1 MLHLNTSGKAG
12 KNLLLC
18 FVLAGIT
25 SCSDNEPASVAT
37 EAGGTSSSP
46 TAAEIHESS
55 LVLDA
60 HADIVIPST
69 SRAYMSADGTSKVDP
84 AKMRAGGVD
93 AVVMS
98 VAVGPGPRTAEG
110 DAAARAEA
118 DEKIAAVHALV
129 EESQGLVVI
138 ATTSS
143 EIVEAHE
150 AGKSALIL
158 GFQNARS
165 LQKNVSAIDEF
176 YAEGVRIFGL
186 NHLGHNAFSDSSR
199 PEFSGE
205 TGAFEV
211 TEEHG
216 GLSSLGVA
224 AVERINALGA
234 LVDVSQ
240 LSKAATLQVLEL
252 TNSPIIASHSNAKTV
267 SDVTR
272 NLSDEEIDR
281 IGENGGVIHVAA
293 FKGYLINISEP
304 EFIEKLVALRVAAG
318 ISIEYN
324 YPFELYWEIDDLA
337 ERSAFTTAVSEL
349 LGPASTDNM
358 IEHIDYIVD
367 RIGID
372 HVGIGNDFNHGS
384 GIDDYNDASE
394 AANLTAGLLSRGYS
408 ESDINKIWSG
418 NFLRILDAAAQNKK
432 AALETSALFIGNSFT
447 YGYGSAARFYRAD
460 SVTDLNNEGIGGV
473 PALFK
478 SFTDQAGL
486 DYDVYLETRGGSG
499 LDFHL
504 ESKLDVIGQ
513 RPWDQVVMHG
523 YSTLDSNNAGNPS
536 VLIDTTAQMAS
547 FLEDLNPAV
556 EVFLTATWSRAD
568 RVYKSDGPWRDKPI
582 AQMALD
588 VRAGYDKAAAGAATV
603 KAVNGVGEAW
613 SRAMEAGIADPNP
626 YDGIDVDKIDLWTF
640 DHYHA
645 STYGYYLEAL
655 VVFGNLTGL
664 DPRSLG
670 DNECSGYELGIS
682 RSQVEGLQ
690 QVAYEQLASEG
701 RVMPALAVSAEPGAL
716 EHCMAAH

>member
-1 MLHLNTSGKAG
+1 MLHPKTTGLIRRS
-12 KNLLLC
+12 LLLS
-18 FVLAGIT
+18 FVLAGIA
-25 SCSDNEPASVAT
+25 SCSDNEPTSVET
-37 EAGGTSSSP
+37 QAGGTGSNPS
-46 TAAEIHESS
+46 AADIHESS

-98 VAVGPGPRTAEG
+98 VAVGPGPRTMEG

-118 DEKIAAVHALV
+118 DEKIAAVHTLV
-129 EESQGLVVI
+129 EESQGQVVI

-143 EIVEAHE
+143 EIVAAHE

-165 LQKNVSAIDEF
+165 LQGNVSAIDEF

-216 GLSSLGVA
+216 GLSTLGVA
-224 AVERINALGA
+224 AVERIGALGA

-252 TNSPIIASHSNAKTV
+252 TRTPIIASHSNAKTV

-293 FKGYLINISEP
+293 FKGYLINISAP

-358 IEHIDYIVD
+358 IDHIDYIVD

-394 AANLTAGLLSRGYS
+394 AMNLTEGLLERGYS
-408 ESDINKIWSG
+408 ETDINKIWSG
-418 NFLRILDAAAQNKK
+418 NFLRILDAAAAN
-432 AALETSALFIGNSFT
+432 
-447 YGYGSAARFYRAD
+447 
-460 SVTDLNNEGIGGV
+460 
-473 PALFK
+473 
-478 SFTDQAGL
+478 
-486 DYDVYLETRGGSG
+486 
-499 LDFHL
+499 
-504 ESKLDVIGQ
+504 
-513 RPWDQVVMHG
+513 
-523 YSTLDSNNAGNPS
+523 
-536 VLIDTTAQMAS
+536 
-547 FLEDLNPAV
+547 
-556 EVFLTATWSRAD
+556 
-568 RVYKSDGPWRDKPI
+568 
-582 AQMALD
+582 
-588 VRAGYDKAAAGAATV
+588 
-603 KAVNGVGEAW
+603 
-613 SRAMEAGIADPNP
+613 
-626 YDGIDVDKIDLWTF
+626 
-640 DHYHA
+640 
-645 STYGYYLEAL
+645 
-655 VVFGNLTGL
+655 
-664 DPRSLG
+664 
-670 DNECSGYELGIS
+670 
-682 RSQVEGLQ
+682 
-690 QVAYEQLASEG
+690 
-701 RVMPALAVSAEPGAL
+701 
-716 EHCMAAH
+716 

>member
-1 MLHLNTSGKAG
+1 MLHINTAG
-12 KNLLLC
+12 KVRKRLLL
-18 FVLAGIT
+18 FFILAGIA
-25 SCSDNEPASVAT
+25 SCSDNESVSVET
-37 EAGGTSSSP
+37 EAGDASSSP
-46 TAAEIHESS
+46 SAAEIHESS

-84 AKMRAGGVD
+84 KKMRAGGVD

-98 VAVGPGPRTAEG
+98 VAVGPGPRTMEG

-118 DEKIAAVHALV
+118 DEKIAAVKTLV
-129 EESQGLVVI
+129 EESQGQVVI

-143 EIVEAHE
+143 EIVAAHE

-165 LQKNVSAIDEF
+165 LQGNISAIDEF

-216 GLSSLGVA
+216 GLSALGVA
-224 AVERINALGA
+224 AVERIEALGA

-252 TNSPIIASHSNAKTV
+252 TRSPIIASHSNAKTV

-304 EFIEKLVALRVAAG
+304 EFIRKLVALRVAAG

-324 YPFELYWEIDDLA
+324 YPFELYWEIDDLT
-337 ERSAFTTAVSEL
+337 ERSAFTAAVSEL

-358 IEHIDYIVD
+358 IEHIDYIVG

-372 HVGIGNDFNHGS
+372 HIGIGNDFNHGS

-394 AANLTAGLLSRGYS
+394 AMNLTAGLLKSGYS
-408 ESDINKIWSG
+408 ETDINKIWSG
-418 NFLRILDAAAQNKK
+418 NFLRILDAAAAN
-432 AALETSALFIGNSFT
+432 
-447 YGYGSAARFYRAD
+447 
-460 SVTDLNNEGIGGV
+460 
-473 PALFK
+473 
-478 SFTDQAGL
+478 
-486 DYDVYLETRGGSG
+486 
-499 LDFHL
+499 
-504 ESKLDVIGQ
+504 
-513 RPWDQVVMHG
+513 
-523 YSTLDSNNAGNPS
+523 
-536 VLIDTTAQMAS
+536 
-547 FLEDLNPAV
+547 
-556 EVFLTATWSRAD
+556 
-568 RVYKSDGPWRDKPI
+568 
-582 AQMALD
+582 
-588 VRAGYDKAAAGAATV
+588 
-603 KAVNGVGEAW
+603 
-613 SRAMEAGIADPNP
+613 
-626 YDGIDVDKIDLWTF
+626 
-640 DHYHA
+640 
-645 STYGYYLEAL
+645 
-655 VVFGNLTGL
+655 
-664 DPRSLG
+664 
-670 DNECSGYELGIS
+670 
-682 RSQVEGLQ
+682 
-690 QVAYEQLASEG
+690 
-701 RVMPALAVSAEPGAL
+701 
-716 EHCMAAH
+716 

>member
-1 MLHLNTSGKAG
+1 MLHLKTTGLIRKS
-12 KNLLLC
+12 LLLSS
-18 FVLAGIT
+18 VLAGIA
-25 SCSDNEPASVAT
+25 SCSDNEPTSVET
-37 EAGGTSSSP
+37 QAGGAGSNPS
-46 TAAEIHESS
+46 AADIHESS

-69 SRAYMSADGTSKVDP
+69 SRAYMSPDGTSKVDP

-98 VAVGPGPRTAEG
+98 VAVGPGPRTMEG

-118 DEKIAAVHALV
+118 DEKIAAVHTLV
-129 EESQGLVVI
+129 EESQGQVVI

-143 EIVEAHE
+143 EIVAAHE

-165 LQKNVSAIDEF
+165 LQGNVSAIDEF
-176 YAEGVRIFGL
+176 YAKGVRIFGL

-211 TEEHG
+211 TEEHS
-216 GLSSLGVA
+216 GLSTLGVA
-224 AVERINALGA
+224 AIERIGALGA

-252 TNSPIIASHSNAKTV
+252 TRSPIIASHSNAKTV

-293 FKGYLINISEP
+293 FKGYLINISAP

-337 ERSAFTTAVSEL
+337 ERSAFTAAVSEL

-394 AANLTAGLLSRGYS
+394 AMNLTEGLLERGYS
-408 ESDINKIWSG
+408 ETDINKIWSG
-418 NFLRILDAAAQNKK
+418 NFLRILDAAAAN
-432 AALETSALFIGNSFT
+432 
-447 YGYGSAARFYRAD
+447 
-460 SVTDLNNEGIGGV
+460 
-473 PALFK
+473 
-478 SFTDQAGL
+478 
-486 DYDVYLETRGGSG
+486 
-499 LDFHL
+499 
-504 ESKLDVIGQ
+504 
-513 RPWDQVVMHG
+513 
-523 YSTLDSNNAGNPS
+523 
-536 VLIDTTAQMAS
+536 
-547 FLEDLNPAV
+547 
-556 EVFLTATWSRAD
+556 
-568 RVYKSDGPWRDKPI
+568 
-582 AQMALD
+582 
-588 VRAGYDKAAAGAATV
+588 
-603 KAVNGVGEAW
+603 
-613 SRAMEAGIADPNP
+613 
-626 YDGIDVDKIDLWTF
+626 
-640 DHYHA
+640 
-645 STYGYYLEAL
+645 
-655 VVFGNLTGL
+655 
-664 DPRSLG
+664 
-670 DNECSGYELGIS
+670 
-682 RSQVEGLQ
+682 
-690 QVAYEQLASEG
+690 
-701 RVMPALAVSAEPGAL
+701 
-716 EHCMAAH
+716 

>member
-1 MLHLNTSGKAG
+1 MLHPKTTGLIRRS
-12 KNLLLC
+12 LLLS
-18 FVLAGIT
+18 FVLAGIA
-25 SCSDNEPASVAT
+25 SCSDNEPTSVET
-37 EAGGTSSSP
+37 QAGGTGSNPS
-46 TAAEIHESS
+46 AADIHESS

-98 VAVGPGPRTAEG
+98 VAVGPGPRTMEG

-118 DEKIAAVHALV
+118 DEKIAAVHTLV
-129 EESQGLVVI
+129 EESQGQVVI

-143 EIVEAHE
+143 EIVAAHE

-165 LQKNVSAIDEF
+165 LQGNVSAIDEF

-216 GLSSLGVA
+216 GLSTLGVA
-224 AVERINALGA
+224 AVERIGALGA

-252 TNSPIIASHSNAKTV
+252 TRTPIIASHSNAKTV

-293 FKGYLINISEP
+293 FKGYLINISAP

-394 AANLTAGLLSRGYS
+394 AMNLTEGLLERGYS
-408 ESDINKIWSG
+408 ETDINKIWSG
-418 NFLRILDAAAQNKK
+418 NFLRILDAAAAN
-432 AALETSALFIGNSFT
+432 
-447 YGYGSAARFYRAD
+447 
-460 SVTDLNNEGIGGV
+460 
-473 PALFK
+473 
-478 SFTDQAGL
+478 
-486 DYDVYLETRGGSG
+486 
-499 LDFHL
+499 
-504 ESKLDVIGQ
+504 
-513 RPWDQVVMHG
+513 
-523 YSTLDSNNAGNPS
+523 
-536 VLIDTTAQMAS
+536 
-547 FLEDLNPAV
+547 
-556 EVFLTATWSRAD
+556 
-568 RVYKSDGPWRDKPI
+568 
-582 AQMALD
+582 
-588 VRAGYDKAAAGAATV
+588 
-603 KAVNGVGEAW
+603 
-613 SRAMEAGIADPNP
+613 
-626 YDGIDVDKIDLWTF
+626 
-640 DHYHA
+640 
-645 STYGYYLEAL
+645 
-655 VVFGNLTGL
+655 
-664 DPRSLG
+664 
-670 DNECSGYELGIS
+670 
-682 RSQVEGLQ
+682 
-690 QVAYEQLASEG
+690 
-701 RVMPALAVSAEPGAL
+701 
-716 EHCMAAH
+716 

>member
-1 MLHLNTSGKAG
+1 MLHLKTSGLIR
-12 KNLLLC
+12 NSVLLS
-18 FVLAGIT
+18 FALAGIA
-25 SCSDNEPASVAT
+25 SCSDNDPASV
-37 EAGGTSSSP
+37 EMQAGGAGSSP
-46 TAAEIHESS
+46 SAADIHEFS

-84 AKMRAGGVD
+84 EKMRAGGVD

-98 VAVGPGPRTAEG
+98 VAVGPGPRTMEG
-110 DAAARAEA
+110 DAKARAEA
-118 DEKIAAVHALV
+118 DEKIAAVHTLV
-129 EESQGLVVI
+129 EESQGQVVI

-143 EIVEAHE
+143 EIVAAHE

-165 LQKNVSAIDEF
+165 LQGNVSAIDEF

-252 TNSPIIASHSNAKTV
+252 TSSPIIASHSNAKTV

-304 EFIEKLVALRVAAG
+304 EFIEKLVALRIAAG

-324 YPFELYWEIDDLA
+324 YPFELYWEIEDLA

-349 LGPASTDNM
+349 LGPASTNNM
-358 IEHIDYIVD
+358 IDHIDYIVD

-394 AANLTAGLLSRGYS
+394 AMNLTEGLLERGYS
-408 ESDINKIWSG
+408 ATDINKIWSG
-418 NFLRILDAAAQNKK
+418 NFLRILNAAA
-432 AALETSALFIGNSFT
+432 
-447 YGYGSAARFYRAD
+447 
-460 SVTDLNNEGIGGV
+460 
-473 PALFK
+473 
-478 SFTDQAGL
+478 
-486 DYDVYLETRGGSG
+486 
-499 LDFHL
+499 
-504 ESKLDVIGQ
+504 
-513 RPWDQVVMHG
+513 
-523 YSTLDSNNAGNPS
+523 
-536 VLIDTTAQMAS
+536 
-547 FLEDLNPAV
+547 
-556 EVFLTATWSRAD
+556 
-568 RVYKSDGPWRDKPI
+568 
-582 AQMALD
+582 
-588 VRAGYDKAAAGAATV
+588 
-603 KAVNGVGEAW
+603 VN
-613 SRAMEAGIADPNP
+613 
-626 YDGIDVDKIDLWTF
+626 
-640 DHYHA
+640 
-645 STYGYYLEAL
+645 
-655 VVFGNLTGL
+655 
-664 DPRSLG
+664 
-670 DNECSGYELGIS
+670 
-682 RSQVEGLQ
+682 
-690 QVAYEQLASEG
+690 
-701 RVMPALAVSAEPGAL
+701 
-716 EHCMAAH
+716 

>member
-1 MLHLNTSGKAG
+1 MLHPKTTGLIRTS
-12 KNLLLC
+12 LLLS
-18 FVLAGIT
+18 FVLAGIA
-25 SCSDNEPASVAT
+25 SCSDNEPTSVET
-37 EAGGTSSSP
+37 QAGGTGSNPS
-46 TAAEIHESS
+46 AADIHESS

-98 VAVGPGPRTAEG
+98 VAVGPGPRTMEG

-118 DEKIAAVHALV
+118 DEKIAAVHTLV
-129 EESQGLVVI
+129 EESQGQVVI

-143 EIVEAHE
+143 EIVAAHE

-165 LQKNVSAIDEF
+165 LQGNVSAIDEF

-252 TNSPIIASHSNAKTV
+252 TRTPIIASHSNAKTV

-293 FKGYLINISEP
+293 FKGYLINISAP

-337 ERSAFTTAVSEL
+337 QRSAFTTAVSEL

-394 AANLTAGLLSRGYS
+394 AMNLTEGLLERGYS
-408 ESDINKIWSG
+408 ETDINKIWSG
-418 NFLRILDAAAQNKK
+418 NFLRILDAAAAN
-432 AALETSALFIGNSFT
+432 
-447 YGYGSAARFYRAD
+447 
-460 SVTDLNNEGIGGV
+460 
-473 PALFK
+473 
-478 SFTDQAGL
+478 
-486 DYDVYLETRGGSG
+486 
-499 LDFHL
+499 
-504 ESKLDVIGQ
+504 
-513 RPWDQVVMHG
+513 
-523 YSTLDSNNAGNPS
+523 
-536 VLIDTTAQMAS
+536 
-547 FLEDLNPAV
+547 
-556 EVFLTATWSRAD
+556 
-568 RVYKSDGPWRDKPI
+568 
-582 AQMALD
+582 
-588 VRAGYDKAAAGAATV
+588 
-603 KAVNGVGEAW
+603 
-613 SRAMEAGIADPNP
+613 
-626 YDGIDVDKIDLWTF
+626 
-640 DHYHA
+640 
-645 STYGYYLEAL
+645 
-655 VVFGNLTGL
+655 
-664 DPRSLG
+664 
-670 DNECSGYELGIS
+670 
-682 RSQVEGLQ
+682 
-690 QVAYEQLASEG
+690 
-701 RVMPALAVSAEPGAL
+701 
-716 EHCMAAH
+716 

>member
-1 MLHLNTSGKAG
+1 MLHPKTTVLIRRS
-12 KNLLLC
+12 LLLS
-18 FVLAGIT
+18 FVLAGIA
-25 SCSDNEPASVAT
+25 SCSDNEPTSVET
-37 EAGGTSSSP
+37 QAGGTGSNPS
-46 TAAEIHESS
+46 AADIHESS

-98 VAVGPGPRTAEG
+98 VAVGPGPRTMEG

-118 DEKIAAVHALV
+118 DEKIAAVHTLV
-129 EESQGLVVI
+129 EESQGQVVI

-143 EIVEAHE
+143 EIVAAHE

-165 LQKNVSAIDEF
+165 LQGNVSAIDEF

-211 TEEHG
+211 TEEHS
-216 GLSSLGVA
+216 GLSTLGVA
-224 AVERINALGA
+224 AIERIGALGA

-252 TNSPIIASHSNAKTV
+252 TRTPIIASHSNAKTV

-293 FKGYLINISEP
+293 FKGYLINISAP
-304 EFIEKLVALRVAAG
+304 EFIEKLVALRIAAG

-337 ERSAFTTAVSEL
+337 ERSAFTAAVSEL

-394 AANLTAGLLSRGYS
+394 AMNLTEGLLERGYS
-408 ESDINKIWSG
+408 ETDINKIWSG
-418 NFLRILDAAAQNKK
+418 NFLRILDAAAEN
-432 AALETSALFIGNSFT
+432 
-447 YGYGSAARFYRAD
+447 
-460 SVTDLNNEGIGGV
+460 
-473 PALFK
+473 
-478 SFTDQAGL
+478 
-486 DYDVYLETRGGSG
+486 
-499 LDFHL
+499 
-504 ESKLDVIGQ
+504 
-513 RPWDQVVMHG
+513 
-523 YSTLDSNNAGNPS
+523 
-536 VLIDTTAQMAS
+536 
-547 FLEDLNPAV
+547 
-556 EVFLTATWSRAD
+556 
-568 RVYKSDGPWRDKPI
+568 
-582 AQMALD
+582 
-588 VRAGYDKAAAGAATV
+588 
-603 KAVNGVGEAW
+603 
-613 SRAMEAGIADPNP
+613 
-626 YDGIDVDKIDLWTF
+626 
-640 DHYHA
+640 
-645 STYGYYLEAL
+645 
-655 VVFGNLTGL
+655 
-664 DPRSLG
+664 
-670 DNECSGYELGIS
+670 
-682 RSQVEGLQ
+682 
-690 QVAYEQLASEG
+690 
-701 RVMPALAVSAEPGAL
+701 
-716 EHCMAAH
+716 

>member
-1 MLHLNTSGKAG
+1 MLHPKTTVLIRRS
-12 KNLLLC
+12 LLLS
-18 FVLAGIT
+18 FVLAGIA
-25 SCSDNEPASVAT
+25 SCSDNEPTSVET
-37 EAGGTSSSP
+37 QAGGNGSNPS
-46 TAAEIHESS
+46 AADIHESS

-98 VAVGPGPRTAEG
+98 VAVGPGPRTMEG
-110 DAAARAEA
+110 DAAARSEA
-118 DEKIAAVHALV
+118 DEKIAAVHTLV
-129 EESQGLVVI
+129 EESQGQVVI

-143 EIVEAHE
+143 EIVAAHE

-165 LQKNVSAIDEF
+165 LQGNVSAIDEF

-216 GLSSLGVA
+216 GLSTLGVA
-224 AVERINALGA
+224 AVERIGALGA

-252 TNSPIIASHSNAKTV
+252 TRSPIIASHSNAKTV

-293 FKGYLINISEP
+293 FKGYLINISAP

-394 AANLTAGLLSRGYS
+394 AMNLTEGLLERGYS
-408 ESDINKIWSG
+408 ETDINKIWSG
-418 NFLRILDAAAQNKK
+418 NFLRILDAAAEN
-432 AALETSALFIGNSFT
+432 
-447 YGYGSAARFYRAD
+447 
-460 SVTDLNNEGIGGV
+460 
-473 PALFK
+473 
-478 SFTDQAGL
+478 
-486 DYDVYLETRGGSG
+486 
-499 LDFHL
+499 
-504 ESKLDVIGQ
+504 
-513 RPWDQVVMHG
+513 
-523 YSTLDSNNAGNPS
+523 
-536 VLIDTTAQMAS
+536 
-547 FLEDLNPAV
+547 
-556 EVFLTATWSRAD
+556 
-568 RVYKSDGPWRDKPI
+568 
-582 AQMALD
+582 
-588 VRAGYDKAAAGAATV
+588 
-603 KAVNGVGEAW
+603 
-613 SRAMEAGIADPNP
+613 
-626 YDGIDVDKIDLWTF
+626 
-640 DHYHA
+640 
-645 STYGYYLEAL
+645 
-655 VVFGNLTGL
+655 
-664 DPRSLG
+664 
-670 DNECSGYELGIS
+670 
-682 RSQVEGLQ
+682 
-690 QVAYEQLASEG
+690 
-701 RVMPALAVSAEPGAL
+701 
-716 EHCMAAH
+716 

>member
-1 MLHLNTSGKAG
+1 MLHPQTTGLIRRS
-12 KNLLLC
+12 LLLS
-18 FVLAGIT
+18 FVLAGIA
-25 SCSDNEPASVAT
+25 SCSDNEPTSVET
-37 EAGGTSSSP
+37 QAGGTGSNPS
-46 TAAEIHESS
+46 AADIHESS

-84 AKMRAGGVD
+84 AKMRACGVD

-98 VAVGPGPRTAEG
+98 VAVGPGPRTMEG

-118 DEKIAAVHALV
+118 DEKIAAVHTLV
-129 EESQGLVVI
+129 EESQGQVVI

-143 EIVEAHE
+143 EIVAAHE

-165 LQKNVSAIDEF
+165 LQGNVSAIDEF

-211 TEEHG
+211 TEEHS
-216 GLSSLGVA
+216 GLSTLGVA
-224 AVERINALGA
+224 AIERIGALGA

-252 TNSPIIASHSNAKTV
+252 TRTPIIASHSNAKTV

-304 EFIEKLVALRVAAG
+304 DFIEKLVALRVAAG

-337 ERSAFTTAVSEL
+337 ERSAFTAAVSEL

-394 AANLTAGLLSRGYS
+394 AMNLTEGLLERGYS
-408 ESDINKIWSG
+408 ETDINKIWSG
-418 NFLRILDAAAQNKK
+418 NFLRILDAAAAN
-432 AALETSALFIGNSFT
+432 
-447 YGYGSAARFYRAD
+447 
-460 SVTDLNNEGIGGV
+460 
-473 PALFK
+473 
-478 SFTDQAGL
+478 
-486 DYDVYLETRGGSG
+486 
-499 LDFHL
+499 
-504 ESKLDVIGQ
+504 
-513 RPWDQVVMHG
+513 
-523 YSTLDSNNAGNPS
+523 
-536 VLIDTTAQMAS
+536 
-547 FLEDLNPAV
+547 
-556 EVFLTATWSRAD
+556 
-568 RVYKSDGPWRDKPI
+568 
-582 AQMALD
+582 
-588 VRAGYDKAAAGAATV
+588 
-603 KAVNGVGEAW
+603 
-613 SRAMEAGIADPNP
+613 
-626 YDGIDVDKIDLWTF
+626 
-640 DHYHA
+640 
-645 STYGYYLEAL
+645 
-655 VVFGNLTGL
+655 
-664 DPRSLG
+664 
-670 DNECSGYELGIS
+670 
-682 RSQVEGLQ
+682 
-690 QVAYEQLASEG
+690 
-701 RVMPALAVSAEPGAL
+701 
-716 EHCMAAH
+716 

>member
-1 MLHLNTSGKAG
+1 MLHPKTTGLIRRS
-12 KNLLLC
+12 LLLS
-18 FVLAGIT
+18 FVLAGIA
-25 SCSDNEPASVAT
+25 SCSDNEPTSVET
-37 EAGGTSSSP
+37 QAGGTGSNPS
-46 TAAEIHESS
+46 AADIHESS

-98 VAVGPGPRTAEG
+98 VAVGPGPRTMEG

-118 DEKIAAVHALV
+118 DEKIAAVHTLV
-129 EESQGLVVI
+129 EESQGQVVI

-143 EIVEAHE
+143 EIVAAHE

-165 LQKNVSAIDEF
+165 LQGNVSAIDEF

-216 GLSSLGVA
+216 GLSTLGVA
-224 AVERINALGA
+224 AVERIGALGA

-252 TNSPIIASHSNAKTV
+252 TRTPIIASHSNAKTV

-337 ERSAFTTAVSEL
+337 ERSAFTAAVSEL

-394 AANLTAGLLSRGYS
+394 AMNLTEGLLERGYS
-408 ESDINKIWSG
+408 ETDINKIWSG
-418 NFLRILDAAAQNKK
+418 NFLRILDAAAEN
-432 AALETSALFIGNSFT
+432 
-447 YGYGSAARFYRAD
+447 
-460 SVTDLNNEGIGGV
+460 
-473 PALFK
+473 
-478 SFTDQAGL
+478 
-486 DYDVYLETRGGSG
+486 
-499 LDFHL
+499 
-504 ESKLDVIGQ
+504 
-513 RPWDQVVMHG
+513 
-523 YSTLDSNNAGNPS
+523 
-536 VLIDTTAQMAS
+536 
-547 FLEDLNPAV
+547 
-556 EVFLTATWSRAD
+556 
-568 RVYKSDGPWRDKPI
+568 
-582 AQMALD
+582 
-588 VRAGYDKAAAGAATV
+588 
-603 KAVNGVGEAW
+603 
-613 SRAMEAGIADPNP
+613 
-626 YDGIDVDKIDLWTF
+626 
-640 DHYHA
+640 
-645 STYGYYLEAL
+645 
-655 VVFGNLTGL
+655 
-664 DPRSLG
+664 
-670 DNECSGYELGIS
+670 
-682 RSQVEGLQ
+682 
-690 QVAYEQLASEG
+690 
-701 RVMPALAVSAEPGAL
+701 
-716 EHCMAAH
+716 

>member
-1 MLHLNTSGKAG
+1 M
-12 KNLLLC
+12 
-18 FVLAGIT
+18 
-25 SCSDNEPASVAT
+25 
-37 EAGGTSSSP
+37 
-46 TAAEIHESS
+46 HESS

-98 VAVGPGPRTAEG
+98 VAVGPGPRTMEG

-118 DEKIAAVHALV
+118 DEKIAAVHTLV
-129 EESQGLVVI
+129 EESQGQVVI

-143 EIVEAHE
+143 EIVAAHE

-165 LQKNVSAIDEF
+165 LQGNVSAIDEF

-216 GLSSLGVA
+216 GLSTLGVA

-240 LSKAATLQVLEL
+240 LSKAATLQVLAL

-394 AANLTAGLLSRGYS
+394 AMNLTEGLLESGYS
-408 ESDINKIWSG
+408 EADINKIWSG
-418 NFLRILDAAAQNKK
+418 NFLRILNAAAAN
-432 AALETSALFIGNSFT
+432 
-447 YGYGSAARFYRAD
+447 
-460 SVTDLNNEGIGGV
+460 
-473 PALFK
+473 
-478 SFTDQAGL
+478 
-486 DYDVYLETRGGSG
+486 
-499 LDFHL
+499 
-504 ESKLDVIGQ
+504 
-513 RPWDQVVMHG
+513 
-523 YSTLDSNNAGNPS
+523 
-536 VLIDTTAQMAS
+536 
-547 FLEDLNPAV
+547 
-556 EVFLTATWSRAD
+556 
-568 RVYKSDGPWRDKPI
+568 
-582 AQMALD
+582 
-588 VRAGYDKAAAGAATV
+588 
-603 KAVNGVGEAW
+603 
-613 SRAMEAGIADPNP
+613 
-626 YDGIDVDKIDLWTF
+626 
-640 DHYHA
+640 
-645 STYGYYLEAL
+645 
-655 VVFGNLTGL
+655 
-664 DPRSLG
+664 
-670 DNECSGYELGIS
+670 
-682 RSQVEGLQ
+682 
-690 QVAYEQLASEG
+690 
-701 RVMPALAVSAEPGAL
+701 
-716 EHCMAAH
+716 

>member
-1 MLHLNTSGKAG
+1 MLHPKTTVLIRRS
-12 KNLLLC
+12 LLLS
-18 FVLAGIT
+18 FVLAGIA
-25 SCSDNEPASVAT
+25 SCSDNEPTSVET
-37 EAGGTSSSP
+37 QAGGTGSNPS
-46 TAAEIHESS
+46 AADIHESS

-98 VAVGPGPRTAEG
+98 VAVGPGPRTMEG

-118 DEKIAAVHALV
+118 DEKIAAVHTLV
-129 EESQGLVVI
+129 EESQGQVVI

-143 EIVEAHE
+143 EIVAAHE

-165 LQKNVSAIDEF
+165 LQGNVSAIDEF

-216 GLSSLGVA
+216 GLSTLGVA
-224 AVERINALGA
+224 AIERIGALGA

-252 TNSPIIASHSNAKTV
+252 TRTPIIASHSNAKTV

-293 FKGYLINISEP
+293 FKGYLINISAP

-337 ERSAFTTAVSEL
+337 ERSAFTAAVSEL

-394 AANLTAGLLSRGYS
+394 AMNLTEGLLERGYS
-408 ESDINKIWSG
+408 ETDINKIWSG
-418 NFLRILDAAAQNKK
+418 NFLRILDAAAEN
-432 AALETSALFIGNSFT
+432 
-447 YGYGSAARFYRAD
+447 
-460 SVTDLNNEGIGGV
+460 
-473 PALFK
+473 
-478 SFTDQAGL
+478 
-486 DYDVYLETRGGSG
+486 
-499 LDFHL
+499 
-504 ESKLDVIGQ
+504 
-513 RPWDQVVMHG
+513 
-523 YSTLDSNNAGNPS
+523 
-536 VLIDTTAQMAS
+536 
-547 FLEDLNPAV
+547 
-556 EVFLTATWSRAD
+556 
-568 RVYKSDGPWRDKPI
+568 
-582 AQMALD
+582 
-588 VRAGYDKAAAGAATV
+588 
-603 KAVNGVGEAW
+603 
-613 SRAMEAGIADPNP
+613 
-626 YDGIDVDKIDLWTF
+626 
-640 DHYHA
+640 
-645 STYGYYLEAL
+645 
-655 VVFGNLTGL
+655 
-664 DPRSLG
+664 
-670 DNECSGYELGIS
+670 
-682 RSQVEGLQ
+682 
-690 QVAYEQLASEG
+690 
-701 RVMPALAVSAEPGAL
+701 
-716 EHCMAAH
+716 

>member
-1 MLHLNTSGKAG
+1 MHDPLTAANRYRSLILS
-12 KNLLLC
+12 L
-18 FVLAGIT
+18 VLVGLA
-25 SCSDNEPASVAT
+25 SCSEIAEDNSDAT
-37 EAGGTSSSP
+37 AGQ
-46 TAAEIHESS
+46 IHETT

-69 SRAYMSADGTSKVDP
+69 STAYLSADGSSKVDP

-98 VAVGPGPRTAEG
+98 VAVGPGPRTMAG

-118 DEKIAAVHALV
+118 DEKIAAVHTLV
-129 EESQGLVVI
+129 EESQGQVVI

-143 EIVEAHE
+143 EIVAAHE

-165 LQKNVSAIDEF
+165 LQGNVSAIDEF

-216 GLSSLGVA
+216 GLSPLGVA

-240 LSKAATLQVLEL
+240 LSKAATLQVLAL
-252 TNSPIIASHSNAKTV
+252 TDSPIIASHSNAKTV

-304 EFIEKLVALRVAAG
+304 EFIEELVALRVAAG
-318 ISIEYN
+318 ISEEYN

-337 ERSAFTTAVSEL
+337 QRSAFTGAVSEL
-349 LGPASTDNM
+349 LGPATTDNM
-358 IEHIDYIVD
+358 IEHIDYIVN

-394 AANLTAGLLSRGYS
+394 AANLTEGLLNRGYS
-408 ESDINKIWSG
+408 ESDISKIWSG
-418 NFLRILDAAAQNKK
+418 NFLRVLNAAAQN
-432 AALETSALFIGNSFT
+432 
-447 YGYGSAARFYRAD
+447 R
-460 SVTDLNNEGIGGV
+460 
-473 PALFK
+473 
-478 SFTDQAGL
+478 
-486 DYDVYLETRGGSG
+486 
-499 LDFHL
+499 
-504 ESKLDVIGQ
+504 
-513 RPWDQVVMHG
+513 
-523 YSTLDSNNAGNPS
+523 
-536 VLIDTTAQMAS
+536 TA
-547 FLEDLNPAV
+547 N
-556 EVFLTATWSRAD
+556 
-568 RVYKSDGPWRDKPI
+568 
-582 AQMALD
+582 
-588 VRAGYDKAAAGAATV
+588 
-603 KAVNGVGEAW
+603 
-613 SRAMEAGIADPNP
+613 
-626 YDGIDVDKIDLWTF
+626 
-640 DHYHA
+640 
-645 STYGYYLEAL
+645 
-655 VVFGNLTGL
+655 
-664 DPRSLG
+664 
-670 DNECSGYELGIS
+670 
-682 RSQVEGLQ
+682 
-690 QVAYEQLASEG
+690 
-701 RVMPALAVSAEPGAL
+701 
-716 EHCMAAH
+716 

>member
-1 MLHLNTSGKAG
+1 MLHPKTTVLIRRS
-12 KNLLLC
+12 LLLS
-18 FVLAGIT
+18 FVLAGIA
-25 SCSDNEPASVAT
+25 SCSDNEPTSVET
-37 EAGGTSSSP
+37 QAGGTGSNPS
-46 TAAEIHESS
+46 AADIHESS

-98 VAVGPGPRTAEG
+98 VAVGPGPRTMEG
-110 DAAARAEA
+110 DAAARSEA
-118 DEKIAAVHALV
+118 DEKIAAVHTLV
-129 EESQGLVVI
+129 EESQGQVVI

-143 EIVEAHE
+143 EIVAAHE

-165 LQKNVSAIDEF
+165 LQGNVSAIDEF

-216 GLSSLGVA
+216 GLSTLGVA
-224 AVERINALGA
+224 AVERIGALGA

-252 TNSPIIASHSNAKTV
+252 TRSPIIASHSNAKTV

-293 FKGYLINISEP
+293 FKGYLINISAP
-304 EFIEKLVALRVAAG
+304 EFIEKLVALRIAAG

-394 AANLTAGLLSRGYS
+394 AMNLTEGLLERGYS
-408 ESDINKIWSG
+408 ETDINKIWSG
-418 NFLRILDAAAQNKK
+418 NFLRILDAAAEN
-432 AALETSALFIGNSFT
+432 
-447 YGYGSAARFYRAD
+447 
-460 SVTDLNNEGIGGV
+460 
-473 PALFK
+473 
-478 SFTDQAGL
+478 
-486 DYDVYLETRGGSG
+486 
-499 LDFHL
+499 
-504 ESKLDVIGQ
+504 
-513 RPWDQVVMHG
+513 
-523 YSTLDSNNAGNPS
+523 
-536 VLIDTTAQMAS
+536 
-547 FLEDLNPAV
+547 
-556 EVFLTATWSRAD
+556 
-568 RVYKSDGPWRDKPI
+568 
-582 AQMALD
+582 
-588 VRAGYDKAAAGAATV
+588 
-603 KAVNGVGEAW
+603 
-613 SRAMEAGIADPNP
+613 
-626 YDGIDVDKIDLWTF
+626 
-640 DHYHA
+640 
-645 STYGYYLEAL
+645 
-655 VVFGNLTGL
+655 
-664 DPRSLG
+664 
-670 DNECSGYELGIS
+670 
-682 RSQVEGLQ
+682 
-690 QVAYEQLASEG
+690 
-701 RVMPALAVSAEPGAL
+701 
-716 EHCMAAH
+716 

>member
-1 MLHLNTSGKAG
+1 MLHPKTTVLIRRS
-12 KNLLLC
+12 LLLS
-18 FVLAGIT
+18 FVLAGIA
-25 SCSDNEPASVAT
+25 SCSDNEPTSVET
-37 EAGGTSSSP
+37 QAGGTGSNPS
-46 TAAEIHESS
+46 AADIHESS

-69 SRAYMSADGTSKVDP
+69 SRAYMSADGTSKVGP

-98 VAVGPGPRTAEG
+98 VAVGPGPRTMEG

-118 DEKIAAVHALV
+118 DEKIAAVHTLV
-129 EESQGLVVI
+129 EESQGQVVI

-143 EIVEAHE
+143 EIVAAHE

-165 LQKNVSAIDEF
+165 LQGNVSAIDEF
-176 YAEGVRIFGL
+176 YDKGVRIFGL

-211 TEEHG
+211 TEEHS
-216 GLSSLGVA
+216 GLSTLGVA
-224 AVERINALGA
+224 AIERIGALGA

-252 TNSPIIASHSNAKTV
+252 TRTPIIASHSNAKAV

-337 ERSAFTTAVSEL
+337 ERSAFTAAVSEL

-394 AANLTAGLLSRGYS
+394 AMNLTEGLLERGYS
-408 ESDINKIWSG
+408 ETDINKIWSG
-418 NFLRILDAAAQNKK
+418 NFLRILDAAAEN
-432 AALETSALFIGNSFT
+432 
-447 YGYGSAARFYRAD
+447 
-460 SVTDLNNEGIGGV
+460 
-473 PALFK
+473 
-478 SFTDQAGL
+478 
-486 DYDVYLETRGGSG
+486 
-499 LDFHL
+499 
-504 ESKLDVIGQ
+504 
-513 RPWDQVVMHG
+513 
-523 YSTLDSNNAGNPS
+523 
-536 VLIDTTAQMAS
+536 
-547 FLEDLNPAV
+547 
-556 EVFLTATWSRAD
+556 
-568 RVYKSDGPWRDKPI
+568 
-582 AQMALD
+582 
-588 VRAGYDKAAAGAATV
+588 
-603 KAVNGVGEAW
+603 
-613 SRAMEAGIADPNP
+613 
-626 YDGIDVDKIDLWTF
+626 
-640 DHYHA
+640 
-645 STYGYYLEAL
+645 
-655 VVFGNLTGL
+655 
-664 DPRSLG
+664 
-670 DNECSGYELGIS
+670 
-682 RSQVEGLQ
+682 
-690 QVAYEQLASEG
+690 
-701 RVMPALAVSAEPGAL
+701 
-716 EHCMAAH
+716 

>member
-1 MLHLNTSGKAG
+1 MLHPKTTVLIRRS
-12 KNLLLC
+12 LLLS
-18 FVLAGIT
+18 FVLAGIA
-25 SCSDNEPASVAT
+25 SCSDNEPTSVET
-37 EAGGTSSSP
+37 QAGGTGSNPS
-46 TAAEIHESS
+46 AADIHESS

-98 VAVGPGPRTAEG
+98 VAVGPGPRTMEG

-118 DEKIAAVHALV
+118 DEKIAAVHTLV
-129 EESQGLVVI
+129 EESQGQVVI

-143 EIVEAHE
+143 EIVAAHE

-165 LQKNVSAIDEF
+165 LQGNVSAIDEF

-211 TEEHG
+211 TEEHS
-216 GLSSLGVA
+216 GLSTLGVA
-224 AVERINALGA
+224 AIERIGALGA

-252 TNSPIIASHSNAKTV
+252 TRTPIIASHSNAKTV

-337 ERSAFTTAVSEL
+337 ERSAFTAAVSEL

-394 AANLTAGLLSRGYS
+394 AMNLTEGLLERGYS
-408 ESDINKIWSG
+408 ETDINKIWSG
-418 NFLRILDAAAQNKK
+418 NFLRILDAAAEN
-432 AALETSALFIGNSFT
+432 
-447 YGYGSAARFYRAD
+447 
-460 SVTDLNNEGIGGV
+460 
-473 PALFK
+473 
-478 SFTDQAGL
+478 
-486 DYDVYLETRGGSG
+486 
-499 LDFHL
+499 
-504 ESKLDVIGQ
+504 
-513 RPWDQVVMHG
+513 
-523 YSTLDSNNAGNPS
+523 
-536 VLIDTTAQMAS
+536 
-547 FLEDLNPAV
+547 
-556 EVFLTATWSRAD
+556 
-568 RVYKSDGPWRDKPI
+568 
-582 AQMALD
+582 
-588 VRAGYDKAAAGAATV
+588 
-603 KAVNGVGEAW
+603 
-613 SRAMEAGIADPNP
+613 
-626 YDGIDVDKIDLWTF
+626 
-640 DHYHA
+640 
-645 STYGYYLEAL
+645 
-655 VVFGNLTGL
+655 
-664 DPRSLG
+664 
-670 DNECSGYELGIS
+670 
-682 RSQVEGLQ
+682 
-690 QVAYEQLASEG
+690 
-701 RVMPALAVSAEPGAL
+701 
-716 EHCMAAH
+716 

>member
-1 MLHLNTSGKAG
+1 MLHPQTTGLIRRS
-12 KNLLLC
+12 LLLS
-18 FVLAGIT
+18 FVLAGIA
-25 SCSDNEPASVAT
+25 SCSDNEPTSVET
-37 EAGGTSSSP
+37 QVGGTGSNPS
-46 TAAEIHESS
+46 AAYIHESS

-98 VAVGPGPRTAEG
+98 VAVGPGPRTMEG

-118 DEKIAAVHALV
+118 DEKIAAVHTLV
-129 EESQGLVVI
+129 EESQGQVVI

-143 EIVEAHE
+143 EIVAAHE

-165 LQKNVSAIDEF
+165 LQGNVSAIDEF

-205 TGAFEV
+205 TGTFEV

-216 GLSSLGVA
+216 GLSTLGVA

-240 LSKAATLQVLEL
+240 LSKAATLQVLAL

-394 AANLTAGLLSRGYS
+394 AMNLTEGLLESGYS
-408 ESDINKIWSG
+408 EADINKIWSG
-418 NFLRILDAAAQNKK
+418 NFLRILNAAAAN
-432 AALETSALFIGNSFT
+432 
-447 YGYGSAARFYRAD
+447 
-460 SVTDLNNEGIGGV
+460 
-473 PALFK
+473 
-478 SFTDQAGL
+478 
-486 DYDVYLETRGGSG
+486 
-499 LDFHL
+499 
-504 ESKLDVIGQ
+504 
-513 RPWDQVVMHG
+513 
-523 YSTLDSNNAGNPS
+523 
-536 VLIDTTAQMAS
+536 
-547 FLEDLNPAV
+547 
-556 EVFLTATWSRAD
+556 
-568 RVYKSDGPWRDKPI
+568 
-582 AQMALD
+582 
-588 VRAGYDKAAAGAATV
+588 
-603 KAVNGVGEAW
+603 
-613 SRAMEAGIADPNP
+613 
-626 YDGIDVDKIDLWTF
+626 
-640 DHYHA
+640 
-645 STYGYYLEAL
+645 
-655 VVFGNLTGL
+655 
-664 DPRSLG
+664 
-670 DNECSGYELGIS
+670 
-682 RSQVEGLQ
+682 
-690 QVAYEQLASEG
+690 
-701 RVMPALAVSAEPGAL
+701 
-716 EHCMAAH
+716 

>member
-1 MLHLNTSGKAG
+1 MLHLNITGLVRKS
-12 KNLLLC
+12 LLLS
-18 FVLAGIT
+18 FVLAGVAA
-25 SCSDNEPASVAT
+25 CSDNEPISVAT
-37 EAGGTSSSP
+37 ESTNAISSSS
-46 TAAEIHESS
+46 AADIHENS

-69 SRAYMSADGTSKVDP
+69 SRAYMSADGTSKVAL

-98 VAVGPGPRTAEG
+98 VAVGPGPRTEEG

-118 DEKIAAVHALV
+118 DEKIAAVHILV
-129 EESQGLVVI
+129 QESQGQAVI

-143 EIVEAHE
+143 EIVAAHE
-150 AGKSALIL
+150 AGKSAYIL

-165 LQKNVSAIDEF
+165 LQGNVSAIDEF

-216 GLSSLGVA
+216 GLSPLGVA

-252 TNSPIIASHSNAKTV
+252 TSSPVIASHSNAKTV

-304 EFIEKLVALRVAAG
+304 EFVEELVALRVAAG
-318 ISIEYN
+318 ISEEYN
-324 YPFELYWEIDDLA
+324 YPFELYWEIYDLT
-337 ERSAFTTAVSEL
+337 ERSAFTAAVSEL
-349 LGPASTDNM
+349 LGPATTDNM

-394 AANLTAGLLSRGYS
+394 AMNLTEGLLEHGYS
-408 ESDINKIWSG
+408 EADINKIWSG
-418 NFLRILDAAAQNKK
+418 NFLRILN
-432 AALETSALFIGNSFT
+432 
-447 YGYGSAARFYRAD
+447 
-460 SVTDLNNEGIGGV
+460 
-473 PALFK
+473 
-478 SFTDQAGL
+478 
-486 DYDVYLETRGGSG
+486 
-499 LDFHL
+499 
-504 ESKLDVIGQ
+504 
-513 RPWDQVVMHG
+513 
-523 YSTLDSNNAGNPS
+523 
-536 VLIDTTAQMAS
+536 
-547 FLEDLNPAV
+547 
-556 EVFLTATWSRAD
+556 
-568 RVYKSDGPWRDKPI
+568 
-582 AQMALD
+582 
-588 VRAGYDKAAAGAATV
+588 AAAG
-603 KAVNGVGEAW
+603 N
-613 SRAMEAGIADPNP
+613 
-626 YDGIDVDKIDLWTF
+626 
-640 DHYHA
+640 
-645 STYGYYLEAL
+645 
-655 VVFGNLTGL
+655 
-664 DPRSLG
+664 
-670 DNECSGYELGIS
+670 
-682 RSQVEGLQ
+682 
-690 QVAYEQLASEG
+690 
-701 RVMPALAVSAEPGAL
+701 
-716 EHCMAAH
+716 

>member
-1 MLHLNTSGKAG
+1 MLHPKTTGLIRRS
-12 KNLLLC
+12 LLLS
-18 FVLAGIT
+18 FVLAGIA
-25 SCSDNEPASVAT
+25 SCSDNEPTSVET
-37 EAGGTSSSP
+37 QAGGTGSNPS
-46 TAAEIHESS
+46 AADIHESS

-98 VAVGPGPRTAEG
+98 VAVGPGPRTMEG

-118 DEKIAAVHALV
+118 DEKIAAVHTLV
-129 EESQGLVVI
+129 EESQGQVVI

-143 EIVEAHE
+143 EIVAAHE

-165 LQKNVSAIDEF
+165 LQGNVSAIDEF

-211 TEEHG
+211 TEEHS
-216 GLSSLGVA
+216 GLSTLGVA
-224 AVERINALGA
+224 AIERIGALGA

-252 TNSPIIASHSNAKTV
+252 TRTPIIASHSNAKTV

-337 ERSAFTTAVSEL
+337 ERSAFTAAVSEL

-394 AANLTAGLLSRGYS
+394 AMNLTEGLLERGYS
-408 ESDINKIWSG
+408 ETDINKIWSG
-418 NFLRILDAAAQNKK
+418 NFLRILDAAAAN
-432 AALETSALFIGNSFT
+432 
-447 YGYGSAARFYRAD
+447 
-460 SVTDLNNEGIGGV
+460 
-473 PALFK
+473 
-478 SFTDQAGL
+478 
-486 DYDVYLETRGGSG
+486 
-499 LDFHL
+499 
-504 ESKLDVIGQ
+504 
-513 RPWDQVVMHG
+513 
-523 YSTLDSNNAGNPS
+523 
-536 VLIDTTAQMAS
+536 
-547 FLEDLNPAV
+547 
-556 EVFLTATWSRAD
+556 
-568 RVYKSDGPWRDKPI
+568 
-582 AQMALD
+582 
-588 VRAGYDKAAAGAATV
+588 
-603 KAVNGVGEAW
+603 
-613 SRAMEAGIADPNP
+613 
-626 YDGIDVDKIDLWTF
+626 
-640 DHYHA
+640 
-645 STYGYYLEAL
+645 
-655 VVFGNLTGL
+655 
-664 DPRSLG
+664 
-670 DNECSGYELGIS
+670 
-682 RSQVEGLQ
+682 
-690 QVAYEQLASEG
+690 
-701 RVMPALAVSAEPGAL
+701 
-716 EHCMAAH
+716 

>member
-1 MLHLNTSGKAG
+1 MLHPKTTGLIRKS
-12 KNLLLC
+12 LLLS
-18 FVLAGIT
+18 FVLAGIA
-25 SCSDNEPASVAT
+25 SCSDNEPTSV
-37 EAGGTSSSP
+37 EMQAGGAGSSP
-46 TAAEIHESS
+46 SAADIHESS

-69 SRAYMSADGTSKVDP
+69 SRAYMSADGTSKVGP

-98 VAVGPGPRTAEG
+98 VAVGPGPRTMEG

-118 DEKIAAVHALV
+118 DEKIAAMHTLV
-129 EESQGLVVI
+129 EESQGQVVI

-143 EIVEAHE
+143 EIVAAHE

-165 LQKNVSAIDEF
+165 LQGNVSAIDEF

-216 GLSSLGVA
+216 GLSTLGVA
-224 AVERINALGA
+224 AVERIGALGA

-252 TNSPIIASHSNAKTV
+252 TRTPIIASHSNAKTV

-337 ERSAFTTAVSEL
+337 QRSAFTAAVSEL

-394 AANLTAGLLSRGYS
+394 AMNLTEGLLERGYS
-408 ESDINKIWSG
+408 ETDINKIWSG
-418 NFLRILDAAAQNKK
+418 NFLRILDAAAAN
-432 AALETSALFIGNSFT
+432 
-447 YGYGSAARFYRAD
+447 
-460 SVTDLNNEGIGGV
+460 
-473 PALFK
+473 
-478 SFTDQAGL
+478 
-486 DYDVYLETRGGSG
+486 
-499 LDFHL
+499 
-504 ESKLDVIGQ
+504 
-513 RPWDQVVMHG
+513 
-523 YSTLDSNNAGNPS
+523 
-536 VLIDTTAQMAS
+536 
-547 FLEDLNPAV
+547 
-556 EVFLTATWSRAD
+556 
-568 RVYKSDGPWRDKPI
+568 
-582 AQMALD
+582 
-588 VRAGYDKAAAGAATV
+588 
-603 KAVNGVGEAW
+603 
-613 SRAMEAGIADPNP
+613 
-626 YDGIDVDKIDLWTF
+626 
-640 DHYHA
+640 
-645 STYGYYLEAL
+645 
-655 VVFGNLTGL
+655 
-664 DPRSLG
+664 
-670 DNECSGYELGIS
+670 
-682 RSQVEGLQ
+682 
-690 QVAYEQLASEG
+690 
-701 RVMPALAVSAEPGAL
+701 
-716 EHCMAAH
+716 

>member
-1 MLHLNTSGKAG
+1 MLHLKTSGLIR
-12 KNLLLC
+12 NSVLLS
-18 FVLAGIT
+18 FALAGIA
-25 SCSDNEPASVAT
+25 SCSDNDPASV
-37 EAGGTSSSP
+37 EMQAGGAGSSP
-46 TAAEIHESS
+46 SAADIHEFS

-84 AKMRAGGVD
+84 EKMRAGGVD

-98 VAVGPGPRTAEG
+98 VAVGPGPRTMEG
-110 DAAARAEA
+110 DAKARAEA
-118 DEKIAAVHALV
+118 DEKIAAVHTLV
-129 EESQGLVVI
+129 EESQGQVVI

-143 EIVEAHE
+143 EIVAAHE

-165 LQKNVSAIDEF
+165 LQGNVSAIDEF

-252 TNSPIIASHSNAKTV
+252 TSSPIIASHSNAKTV

-304 EFIEKLVALRVAAG
+304 EFIEKLVALRIAAG

-358 IEHIDYIVD
+358 IDHIDYIVD

-394 AANLTAGLLSRGYS
+394 AMNLTEGLLERGYS
-408 ESDINKIWSG
+408 ATDINKIWSG
-418 NFLRILDAAAQNKK
+418 NFLRILNAAA
-432 AALETSALFIGNSFT
+432 
-447 YGYGSAARFYRAD
+447 
-460 SVTDLNNEGIGGV
+460 
-473 PALFK
+473 
-478 SFTDQAGL
+478 
-486 DYDVYLETRGGSG
+486 
-499 LDFHL
+499 
-504 ESKLDVIGQ
+504 
-513 RPWDQVVMHG
+513 
-523 YSTLDSNNAGNPS
+523 
-536 VLIDTTAQMAS
+536 
-547 FLEDLNPAV
+547 
-556 EVFLTATWSRAD
+556 
-568 RVYKSDGPWRDKPI
+568 
-582 AQMALD
+582 
-588 VRAGYDKAAAGAATV
+588 
-603 KAVNGVGEAW
+603 VN
-613 SRAMEAGIADPNP
+613 
-626 YDGIDVDKIDLWTF
+626 
-640 DHYHA
+640 
-645 STYGYYLEAL
+645 
-655 VVFGNLTGL
+655 
-664 DPRSLG
+664 
-670 DNECSGYELGIS
+670 
-682 RSQVEGLQ
+682 
-690 QVAYEQLASEG
+690 
-701 RVMPALAVSAEPGAL
+701 
-716 EHCMAAH
+716 

>member
-1 MLHLNTSGKAG
+1 MLHPKTTVLIRRS
-12 KNLLLC
+12 LLLS
-18 FVLAGIT
+18 FVLAGIA
-25 SCSDNEPASVAT
+25 SCSDNEPTSVET
-37 EAGGTSSSP
+37 QAGGTGSNPS
-46 TAAEIHESS
+46 AADIHESS

-98 VAVGPGPRTAEG
+98 VAVGPGPRTMEG

-118 DEKIAAVHALV
+118 DEKIAAVHTLV
-129 EESQGLVVI
+129 EESQGQVVI

-143 EIVEAHE
+143 EIVAAHE

-165 LQKNVSAIDEF
+165 LQGNVSAIDEF

-211 TEEHG
+211 TEEHS
-216 GLSSLGVA
+216 GLSTLGVA
-224 AVERINALGA
+224 AIERIGALGA

-252 TNSPIIASHSNAKTV
+252 TRTPIIASHSNAKTV

-293 FKGYLINISEP
+293 FKGYLINISAP

-337 ERSAFTTAVSEL
+337 ERSAFTAAVSEL

-394 AANLTAGLLSRGYS
+394 AMNLTEGLLERGYS
-408 ESDINKIWSG
+408 ETDINKIWSG
-418 NFLRILDAAAQNKK
+418 NFLRILDAAAEN
-432 AALETSALFIGNSFT
+432 
-447 YGYGSAARFYRAD
+447 
-460 SVTDLNNEGIGGV
+460 
-473 PALFK
+473 
-478 SFTDQAGL
+478 
-486 DYDVYLETRGGSG
+486 
-499 LDFHL
+499 
-504 ESKLDVIGQ
+504 
-513 RPWDQVVMHG
+513 
-523 YSTLDSNNAGNPS
+523 
-536 VLIDTTAQMAS
+536 
-547 FLEDLNPAV
+547 
-556 EVFLTATWSRAD
+556 
-568 RVYKSDGPWRDKPI
+568 
-582 AQMALD
+582 
-588 VRAGYDKAAAGAATV
+588 
-603 KAVNGVGEAW
+603 
-613 SRAMEAGIADPNP
+613 
-626 YDGIDVDKIDLWTF
+626 
-640 DHYHA
+640 
-645 STYGYYLEAL
+645 
-655 VVFGNLTGL
+655 
-664 DPRSLG
+664 
-670 DNECSGYELGIS
+670 
-682 RSQVEGLQ
+682 
-690 QVAYEQLASEG
+690 
-701 RVMPALAVSAEPGAL
+701 
-716 EHCMAAH
+716 

>member
-1 MLHLNTSGKAG
+1 MLHLNTAG
-12 KNLLLC
+12 LVRRSLLLS
-18 FVLAGIT
+18 FVLAGIA
-25 SCSDNEPASVAT
+25 SCSDNEPALVEAVIENTGSSRSAAQIHAAT
-37 EAGGTSSSP
+37 
-46 TAAEIHESS
+46 

-69 SRAYMSADGTSKVDP
+69 SRAYMSADGSSKVDP

-98 VAVGPGPRTAEG
+98 VAVGPGPRTKEG

-118 DEKIAAVHALV
+118 DEKIAAVHTLV
-129 EESQGLVVI
+129 EESQGQVVI

-143 EIVEAHE
+143 EIVAAHE

-165 LQKNVSAIDEF
+165 LQGNVSAIDEF

-252 TNSPIIASHSNAKTV
+252 TSSPIIASHSNAKTV

-272 NLSDEEIDR
+272 NLSDEEIDL

-324 YPFELYWEIDDLA
+324 YPFELYWEIEDLA

-358 IEHIDYIVD
+358 IDHIDYIVD

-394 AANLTAGLLSRGYS
+394 AMNLTEGLLERGYS
-408 ESDINKIWSG
+408 ATDINKIWSG
-418 NFLRILDAAAQNKK
+418 NFLRILNAAA
-432 AALETSALFIGNSFT
+432 
-447 YGYGSAARFYRAD
+447 
-460 SVTDLNNEGIGGV
+460 
-473 PALFK
+473 
-478 SFTDQAGL
+478 
-486 DYDVYLETRGGSG
+486 
-499 LDFHL
+499 
-504 ESKLDVIGQ
+504 
-513 RPWDQVVMHG
+513 
-523 YSTLDSNNAGNPS
+523 
-536 VLIDTTAQMAS
+536 
-547 FLEDLNPAV
+547 
-556 EVFLTATWSRAD
+556 
-568 RVYKSDGPWRDKPI
+568 
-582 AQMALD
+582 
-588 VRAGYDKAAAGAATV
+588 
-603 KAVNGVGEAW
+603 VN
-613 SRAMEAGIADPNP
+613 
-626 YDGIDVDKIDLWTF
+626 
-640 DHYHA
+640 
-645 STYGYYLEAL
+645 
-655 VVFGNLTGL
+655 
-664 DPRSLG
+664 
-670 DNECSGYELGIS
+670 
-682 RSQVEGLQ
+682 
-690 QVAYEQLASEG
+690 
-701 RVMPALAVSAEPGAL
+701 
-716 EHCMAAH
+716 

>member
-1 MLHLNTSGKAG
+1 MLHPKTTVLIRRS
-12 KNLLLC
+12 LLLS
-18 FVLAGIT
+18 FVLAGIA
-25 SCSDNEPASVAT
+25 SCSDNEPTSVET
-37 EAGGTSSSP
+37 QAGGTGSNPS
-46 TAAEIHESS
+46 AADIHESS

-98 VAVGPGPRTAEG
+98 VAVGPGPRTMEG

-118 DEKIAAVHALV
+118 DEKIAAVHTLV
-129 EESQGLVVI
+129 EESQGQVVI

-143 EIVEAHE
+143 EIVAAHE

-165 LQKNVSAIDEF
+165 LQGNVSAIDEF

-216 GLSSLGVA
+216 GLSTLGVA
-224 AVERINALGA
+224 AVERIGALGA

-252 TNSPIIASHSNAKTV
+252 TRSPIIASHSNAKTV

-293 FKGYLINISEP
+293 FKGYLINISAP
-304 EFIEKLVALRVAAG
+304 EFIEKLVALRIAAG

-394 AANLTAGLLSRGYS
+394 AMNLTEGLLERGYS
-408 ESDINKIWSG
+408 ETDINKIWSG
-418 NFLRILDAAAQNKK
+418 NFLRILDAAAEN
-432 AALETSALFIGNSFT
+432 
-447 YGYGSAARFYRAD
+447 
-460 SVTDLNNEGIGGV
+460 
-473 PALFK
+473 
-478 SFTDQAGL
+478 
-486 DYDVYLETRGGSG
+486 
-499 LDFHL
+499 
-504 ESKLDVIGQ
+504 
-513 RPWDQVVMHG
+513 
-523 YSTLDSNNAGNPS
+523 
-536 VLIDTTAQMAS
+536 
-547 FLEDLNPAV
+547 
-556 EVFLTATWSRAD
+556 
-568 RVYKSDGPWRDKPI
+568 
-582 AQMALD
+582 
-588 VRAGYDKAAAGAATV
+588 
-603 KAVNGVGEAW
+603 
-613 SRAMEAGIADPNP
+613 
-626 YDGIDVDKIDLWTF
+626 
-640 DHYHA
+640 
-645 STYGYYLEAL
+645 
-655 VVFGNLTGL
+655 
-664 DPRSLG
+664 
-670 DNECSGYELGIS
+670 
-682 RSQVEGLQ
+682 
-690 QVAYEQLASEG
+690 
-701 RVMPALAVSAEPGAL
+701 
-716 EHCMAAH
+716 

>member
-1 MLHLNTSGKAG
+1 MLHPKTTVLIRRS
-12 KNLLLC
+12 LLLS
-18 FVLAGIT
+18 FVLAGIA
-25 SCSDNEPASVAT
+25 SCSDNEPTSVET
-37 EAGGTSSSP
+37 QAGGTGSNPS
-46 TAAEIHESS
+46 AADIHESS

-98 VAVGPGPRTAEG
+98 VAVGPGPRTMEG

-118 DEKIAAVHALV
+118 DEKIAAVHTLV
-129 EESQGLVVI
+129 EESQGQVVI

-143 EIVEAHE
+143 EIVAAHE

-165 LQKNVSAIDEF
+165 LQGNVSAIDEF

-216 GLSSLGVA
+216 GLSTLGVA
-224 AVERINALGA
+224 AVERIGALGA

-252 TNSPIIASHSNAKTV
+252 TRSPIIASHSNAKTV

-293 FKGYLINISEP
+293 FKGYLINISAP

-337 ERSAFTTAVSEL
+337 ERSAFTAAVSEL

-394 AANLTAGLLSRGYS
+394 AMNLTEGLLERGYS
-408 ESDINKIWSG
+408 ETDINKIWSG
-418 NFLRILDAAAQNKK
+418 NFLRILDAAAAN
-432 AALETSALFIGNSFT
+432 
-447 YGYGSAARFYRAD
+447 
-460 SVTDLNNEGIGGV
+460 
-473 PALFK
+473 
-478 SFTDQAGL
+478 
-486 DYDVYLETRGGSG
+486 
-499 LDFHL
+499 
-504 ESKLDVIGQ
+504 
-513 RPWDQVVMHG
+513 
-523 YSTLDSNNAGNPS
+523 
-536 VLIDTTAQMAS
+536 
-547 FLEDLNPAV
+547 
-556 EVFLTATWSRAD
+556 
-568 RVYKSDGPWRDKPI
+568 
-582 AQMALD
+582 
-588 VRAGYDKAAAGAATV
+588 
-603 KAVNGVGEAW
+603 
-613 SRAMEAGIADPNP
+613 
-626 YDGIDVDKIDLWTF
+626 
-640 DHYHA
+640 
-645 STYGYYLEAL
+645 
-655 VVFGNLTGL
+655 
-664 DPRSLG
+664 
-670 DNECSGYELGIS
+670 
-682 RSQVEGLQ
+682 
-690 QVAYEQLASEG
+690 
-701 RVMPALAVSAEPGAL
+701 
-716 EHCMAAH
+716 

>member
-1 MLHLNTSGKAG
+1 MLHPKTTVLIRRS
-12 KNLLLC
+12 LLLS
-18 FVLAGIT
+18 FVLAGIA
-25 SCSDNEPASVAT
+25 SCSDNEPTSVET
-37 EAGGTSSSP
+37 QAGGTGSNPS
-46 TAAEIHESS
+46 AADIHESS

-98 VAVGPGPRTAEG
+98 VAVGPGPRTMEG

-118 DEKIAAVHALV
+118 DEKIAAVHTLV
-129 EESQGLVVI
+129 EESQGQVVI

-143 EIVEAHE
+143 EIVAAHE

-165 LQKNVSAIDEF
+165 LQGNVSAIDEF

-216 GLSSLGVA
+216 GLSTLGVA
-224 AVERINALGA
+224 AVERIGALGA

-252 TNSPIIASHSNAKTV
+252 TRTPIIASHSNAKTV

-337 ERSAFTTAVSEL
+337 QRSAFTTAVSEL

-394 AANLTAGLLSRGYS
+394 AMNLTEGLLERGYS
-408 ESDINKIWSG
+408 ETDINKIWSG
-418 NFLRILDAAAQNKK
+418 NFLRILDAAAAN
-432 AALETSALFIGNSFT
+432 
-447 YGYGSAARFYRAD
+447 
-460 SVTDLNNEGIGGV
+460 
-473 PALFK
+473 
-478 SFTDQAGL
+478 
-486 DYDVYLETRGGSG
+486 
-499 LDFHL
+499 
-504 ESKLDVIGQ
+504 
-513 RPWDQVVMHG
+513 
-523 YSTLDSNNAGNPS
+523 
-536 VLIDTTAQMAS
+536 
-547 FLEDLNPAV
+547 
-556 EVFLTATWSRAD
+556 
-568 RVYKSDGPWRDKPI
+568 
-582 AQMALD
+582 
-588 VRAGYDKAAAGAATV
+588 
-603 KAVNGVGEAW
+603 
-613 SRAMEAGIADPNP
+613 
-626 YDGIDVDKIDLWTF
+626 
-640 DHYHA
+640 
-645 STYGYYLEAL
+645 
-655 VVFGNLTGL
+655 
-664 DPRSLG
+664 
-670 DNECSGYELGIS
+670 
-682 RSQVEGLQ
+682 
-690 QVAYEQLASEG
+690 
-701 RVMPALAVSAEPGAL
+701 
-716 EHCMAAH
+716 